1 MAEKELKLIKP
12 KMFVWSLY
20 DPYLHQGITRFRY
33 GEPFSYFSKEI
44 IFPRPPP
51 EPIRIPLVVSDLKRT
66 AEPFTPGS
74 SPPSPEFIK
83 QPMFEN
89 LDSHVIKIIS
99 ESFDYEELEIACGK
113 KLKFIKK

>member
-20 DPYLHQGITRFRY
+20 DPYIHQGITRFRY
-33 GEPFSYFSKEI
+33 GQPFSYFSKETTI
-44 IFPRPPP
+44 VLP
-51 EPIRIPLVVSDLKRT
+51 PLVPLVISDLKKT

-74 SPPSPEFIK
+74 SPPSPVFIER
-83 QPMFEN
+83 PMFEN
-89 LDSHVIKIIS
+89 IESEIVKIIS